1 HLVSGEFSQFNILQ
15 KVSTLKDGDFVLTE
29 STAILIYL
37 SFKYQTADH
46 WYSSELWARFHAHKY
61 LGWHAD
67 CIRDTFGVPLWTQV
81 LAPLIGVHVTEE
93 KVERNRATTDRA
105 LQWLEDKFLGGWAFL
120 NSQQVTLADLM
131 VLEELVQS
139 VALGC
144 DLFEGQLKLA
154 AWRDV
159 EAFLGTDLCQ
169 ETHGPILNI
178 LEQTANKTVL
188 QPPPELSLYMLFY
201 ISRIP

>member
-1 HLVSGEFSQFNILQ
+1 MAPHSPPHRPSCFLAQPGPWGSGWGREREGTAGVVLAPKGFSSTGHLVSGEFSQFNILQ

-46 WYSSELWARFHAHKY
+46 WYPSELWARFHAHKH

-93 KVERNRATTDRA
+93 KVERNRAATDWA

-120 NSQQVTLADLM
+120 NSQQVTLAELM
-131 VLEELVQS
+131 VLEELVQP

-154 AWRDV
+154 AWRD
-159 EAFLGTDLCQ
+159 
-169 ETHGPILNI
+169 
-178 LEQTANKTVL
+178 
-188 QPPPELSLYMLFY
+188 
-201 ISRIP
+201 